1 MVSSAGLILQQI
13 MVFLVPTGVEHN
25 SPYVRDNSGPGIFSI
40 EDIGSVDNG
49 WNYTTNSYG
58 LKILSGT

>member
-1 MVSSAGLILQQI
+1 